1 MTEKEFYEALSNLK
15 YVPLFGACNRIRFT
29 SGKKNAL
36 LDLCPITAVLMSE
49 TGEFLHSH
57 KYLQAAN
64 KLGLEEEFAEEVAS
78 GADNRGI
85 TARHWPLTKNG
96 IEFCTKSNKR
106 RGEII
111 EALGMGIVN
120 K

>member
-64 KLGLEEEFAEEVAS
+64 KLGLEEEFAEEVEMVPWFVSTVLSMA
-78 GADNRGI
+78 
-85 TARHWPLTKNG
+85 
-96 IEFCTKSNKR
+96 FCKV
-106 RGEII
+106 G
-111 EALGMGIVN
+111 
-120 K
+120 